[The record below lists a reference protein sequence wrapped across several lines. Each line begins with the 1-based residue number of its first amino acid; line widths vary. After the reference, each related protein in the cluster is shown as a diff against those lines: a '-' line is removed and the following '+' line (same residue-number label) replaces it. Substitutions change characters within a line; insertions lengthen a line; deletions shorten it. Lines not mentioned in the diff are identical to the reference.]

1 MFRQGPVT
9 ARRCLYTLCPMS
21 APGDMIGGRFTL
33 LGPLGS
39 GGMGTVW
46 RARDEVLQRE
56 VALKEVRPPDPA
68 LTGPGAAATLRE
80 RVLREARALA
90 RLSHPHVVTIHQIVD
105 AGPDTHPW
113 IVMELVPGE
122 SLADRLQRGPLLP
135 QEAAALGR
143 QILAALRSAHAAGIH
158 HRDVKP
164 ANILLRTDPGVPGP
178 PSAVLTDFGIAAL
191 QGSTALTA
199 TGDLIGSPEYI
210 APERVRGRDDHPAS
224 DLWSL
229 GLVLYV
235 AVEGHSPLRRATTL
249 ATLAA
254 VLDEPVPPP
263 VRSGP
268 LAAVLGA
275 LLVRD
280 PEARPDAATLDRL
293 LTEAASG
300 SAPSWAEPTVSGPR
314 PVPATPVAP
323 PPPAPP
329 TPPPGAPAPGT
340 QAPAP
345 YRPPLPTPTTA
356 VTRPRRRTGALVA
369 GAAALVAVAVTAT
382 VLVLNPWKS
391 DDQAAPSP
399 SPSPTATQAPD
410 GEKDPKPSPDAGRST
425 GTDPVDDDKDDK
437 NGNGE
442 EDQEDQDKEDDRS
455 GQDDPPAPSATPQ
468 PPSGGSWIA
477 QLFSEP
483 VSTGTAT
490 RDRRLA
496 AVRAEVP
503 EARYLRSDGYAS
515 LRPGYWVFYAPG
527 PFDDGRAA
535 LRFCAEKGRT
545 SGNECVGRYLSDDG
559 ADADAI
565 CHPPA
570 ASPKGRCSRS

>member
-1 MFRQGPVT
+1 MFRQGAVT
-9 ARRCLYTLCPMS
+9 ARRRLYTLGPMS
-21 APGDMIGGRFTL
+21 APGEMIGGRFTL
-33 LGPLGS
+33 LAPLGS

-46 RARDEVLQRE
+46 RARDEVLHRE

-68 LTGPGAAATLRE
+68 MTGPEAAATLRE

-105 AGPDTHPW
+105 AGAGTHPW

-135 QEAAALGR
+135 QEAATLGR
-143 QILAALRSAHAAGIH
+143 QLLAALRSAHAAGIH

-280 PEARPDAATLDRL
+280 PEARPDATTLDRL

-314 PVPATPVAP
+314 PVPAAPVTP
-323 PPPAPP
+323 PPPGPP
-329 TPPPGAPAPGT
+329 TPPPGAPAAGT
-340 QAPAP
+340 PAPAP
-345 YRPPLPTPTTA
+345 YRPPLPTPTTTVA
-356 VTRPRRRTGALVA
+356 RPRRRTGALVA

-391 DDQAAPSP
+391 DNHAAPSP
-399 SPSPTATQAPD
+399 SPSPTATRSPD
-410 GEKDPKPSPDAGRST
+410 GEKDPKPSPDTGST
-425 GTDPVDDDKDDK
+425 GTDPVDEDK
-437 NGNGE
+437 NGDGE
-442 EDQEDQDKEDDRS
+442 EDQEKEDDRP
-455 GQDDPPAPSATPQ
+455 GQDDSPSPSATPQ

-503 EARYLRSDGYAS
+503 EARYLRSDDYAS
-515 LRPGYWVFYAPG
+515 LRPGYWVFYVPG

-559 ADADAI
+559 SDADAI

-570 ASPKGRCSRS
+570 ASPKGRCTRS

>member
-1 MFRQGPVT
+1 
-9 ARRCLYTLCPMS
+9 MS
-21 APGDMIGGRFTL
+21 APGEMIGGRFTL
-33 LGPLGS
+33 LAPLGS

-46 RARDEVLQRE
+46 RARDEVLHRE

-68 LTGPGAAATLRE
+68 MTGPEAAATLRE

-105 AGPDTHPW
+105 AGAGTHPW

-143 QILAALRSAHAAGIH
+143 QLLAALRSAHAAGIH

-280 PEARPDAATLDRL
+280 PEARPDATTLDRL

-314 PVPATPVAP
+314 PVPAAPVTP
-323 PPPAPP
+323 PPPGPP
-329 TPPPGAPAPGT
+329 TPPPGAPAAGT
-340 QAPAP
+340 PAPAP

-356 VTRPRRRTGALVA
+356 VARPRRRTGALVA

-391 DDQAAPSP
+391 DNHAAPSP
-399 SPSPTATQAPD
+399 SPSPTATRSPD
-410 GEKDPKPSPDAGRST
+410 GEKDPKPSPDTGST
-425 GTDPVDDDKDDK
+425 GTDPVDEDK
-437 NGNGE
+437 NGDGE
-442 EDQEDQDKEDDRS
+442 EDQEKEDDRP
-455 GQDDPPAPSATPQ
+455 GQDDSPSPSATPQ

-503 EARYLRSDGYAS
+503 EARYLRSDDYAS
-515 LRPGYWVFYAPG
+515 LRPGYWVFYVPG

-535 LRFCAEKGRT
+535 LRFCAGKGRT

-559 ADADAI
+559 SDADAI

-570 ASPKGRCSRS
+570 ASPKGRCTRS

>member
-1 MFRQGPVT
+1 
-9 ARRCLYTLCPMS
+9 MS
-21 APGDMIGGRFTL
+21 APGEMIGGRFTL
-33 LGPLGS
+33 LAPLGS

-46 RARDEVLQRE
+46 RARDEVLHRE

-68 LTGPGAAATLRE
+68 MAGPEAAATLRE

-105 AGPDTHPW
+105 AGAGTHPW

-135 QEAAALGR
+135 QEAATLGR
-143 QILAALRSAHAAGIH
+143 QLLAALRSAHAAGIH

-164 ANILLRTDPGVPGP
+164 ANILLRTGPGVPGP

-280 PEARPDAATLDRL
+280 PEARPDAAALDRL

-314 PVPATPVAP
+314 PVPAAPGTP
-323 PPPAPP
+323 PPPGPP
-329 TPPPGAPAPGT
+329 TPPPGAPTASTP
-340 QAPAP
+340 APAP

-356 VTRPRRRTGALVA
+356 VARPRRRTGALVA

-391 DDQAAPSP
+391 DNHAAPSP
-399 SPSPTATQAPD
+399 SPSPTATRSPD
-410 GEKDPKPSPDAGRST
+410 GEKDPKPSPDTGST
-425 GTDPVDDDKDDK
+425 GTDPVDEDK
-437 NGNGE
+437 NGDGE
-442 EDQEDQDKEDDRS
+442 EDQEKEDDRP
-455 GQDDPPAPSATPQ
+455 GQDDSPSPSATPQ

-503 EARYLRSDGYAS
+503 EARYLRSDDYAS
-515 LRPGYWVFYAPG
+515 LRPGYWVFYVPG

-559 ADADAI
+559 SDADAI

-570 ASPKGRCSRS
+570 ASPKGRCTRS